1 MRRNQ
6 RPRSDQPRYP
16 MIRLATTLAALS
28 LLVVGAPVIPAQ
40 ERVTPA
46 KSKGGKSLGEPWAGV
61 PEELRRLKLPDWK
74 LPDDL
79 KRWQSTDRA
88 KTRDTVLKCLGEL
101 PPRPKTL
108 AVKVTATEDKGTY
121 TLERFEFDNGVDSV
135 VTGML
140 LIPKKKGPL
149 PAVIGLHGHGG
160 SKETICTDEPNAQCV
175 GPLLVKKGFVVA
187 AIDSYF
193 CGDRSG
199 KKVGDRQLS
208 GADEGTWVKLNLW
221 LGRSLWGM
229 MLRDQQCLIDHL
241 VTRPEVDPKRI
252 GVTGMSMG
260 GTGTWWLAAIDD
272 RVAAG
277 VGVAG
282 FTRYAELIAHNGVRL
297 HGMYYFVPG
306 LLRHFDT
313 EAVYSLIAPRPLLML
328 SGDRDFGLPLTGIE
342 VLEKKLGAVY
352 KLHGQSDHFRSVVYE
367 NTAHE
372 YLPEMRDRMAA
383 WFEKHL
389 AGRDR

>member
-1 MRRNQ
+1 M
-6 RPRSDQPRYP
+6 RPRT
-16 MIRLATTLAALS
+16 IILLALS
-28 LLVVGAPVIPAQ
+28 LSVAGQQSVPAQ
-40 ERVTPA
+40 ERITPA
-46 KSKGGKSLGEPWAGV
+46 KSNGGKPLGEPWSGV
-61 PEELRRLKLPDWK
+61 PEEFKRFKLPDWK

-79 KRWQSTDRA
+79 KQWQSNDRA
-88 KTRDTVLKCLGEL
+88 KTRDTVLKCLGDL
-101 PPRPKTL
+101 PPRPRKP
-108 AVKVTATEDKGTY
+108 AVKVTATEDKGDY
-121 TLERFEFDNGVDSV
+121 TLERFEFDNGVDSI

-160 SKETICTDEPNAQCV
+160 SKETICTDEQNPQCI
-175 GPLLVKKGFVVA
+175 GPLLARKGFVVA

-199 KKVGDRQLS
+199 KKLGDKQLA
-208 GADEGTWVKLNLW
+208 GADEGAWVKLNLW

-229 MLRDQQCLIDHL
+229 MIRDQQCLIDYL
-241 VTRPEVDPKRI
+241 VTRPEVDAKRI

-260 GTGTWWLAAIDD
+260 GTGTWWLAAADD
-272 RVAAG
+272 RVAAA

-306 LLRHFDT
+306 LLTHFDT
-313 EAVYSLIAPRPLLML
+313 EAVYALIAPRPLIML

-342 VLEKKLGAVY
+342 VLEKKIGQVY
-352 KLHGQSDHFRSVVYE
+352 RLHGKPDHFRSVVYAD
-367 NTAHE
+367 TAHE
-372 YLPEMRDRMAA
+372 YLPEMREQMAA
-383 WFEKHL
+383 WFKQHL
-389 AGRDR
+389 AARN

>member
-1 MRRNQ
+1 MI
-6 RPRSDQPRYP
+6 PRT
-16 MIRLATTLAALS
+16 IILLVLS
-28 LLVVGAPVIPAQ
+28 LSVASQQPAPAQ

-46 KSKGGKSLGEPWAGV
+46 KSKGGKPLGEPWAGV
-61 PEELRRLKLPDWK
+61 PEEFKRLK

-79 KRWQSTDRA
+79 KQWQSADRA
-88 KTRDTVLKCLGEL
+88 KTRETVLKCLGDL
-101 PPRPKTL
+101 PPRPKKL
-108 AVKVTATEDKGTY
+108 AVKVTATEDKGEY

-160 SKETICTDEPNAQCV
+160 SKETICTDEPNPQCV
-175 GPLLVKKGFVVA
+175 GPLLVRKGFVVA

-199 KKVGDRQLS
+199 KKVGEKQLA
-208 GADEGTWVKLNLW
+208 GADEGAWVKLNLW

-229 MLRDQQCLIDHL
+229 MVRDQQCLIDYL
-241 VTRPEVDPKRI
+241 VTRPEVDAKRI

-260 GTGTWWLAAIDD
+260 GTGTWWLAAVDD
-272 RVAAG
+272 RVAAA

-306 LLRHFDT
+306 VLAHFDT
-313 EAVYSLIAPRPLLML
+313 EAVYALIAPRPLLML

-342 VLEKKLGAVY
+342 VLEKKVGAVY
-352 KLHGQSDHFRSVVYE
+352 KLHGKPDHFRSVVYE

-383 WFEKHL
+383 WFEKYL
-389 AGRDR
+389 SKGRTEPNDPIRH